1 MYVDRR
7 VIARKSQLINIL
19 ERLCQALE
27 LTDTQYALAK
37 KRYEGVG
44 EWLAD
49 AENPL
54 LRALII
60 YLQGST
66 TLGTTVKP
74 IGRNEHD
81 VDLVAHMPNLGRLPP
96 ATIKRAIGSRL
107 RENGNYAPLM
117 EEMPRCWRLNHANEF
132 HMDITPSIPNPEC
145 GNGGELI
152 PDKAMQQW
160 MASNPKGYKVLFER
174 RAVLQPRMRLVKSES
189 FATDGARAEIE
200 PYPGAGGFK
209 GILRRTIQIEKRHRD
224 VYFAGHD
231 PCLMPISV
239 VITTLASRSYE
250 YCVTRFAYDSELD
263 VLRDIVRHMPAFIE
277 TRVIGGRQQWFIWN
291 ETTSGENFAEKWN
304 NDPRRAEAFYGW
316 HARALADLDKLT
328 DLEGLDRLNKSLSES
343 FGQPPVKMALDALTE
358 EASAARRAGRLAV
371 APAIGLSTNAIG
383 TRVRANTF
391 FGAP

>member
-1 MYVDRR
+1 
-7 VIARKSQLINIL
+7 
-19 ERLCQALE
+19 
-27 LTDTQYALAK
+27 
-37 KRYEGVG
+37 
-44 EWLAD
+44 
-49 AENPL
+49 
-54 LRALII
+54 
-60 YLQGST
+60 
-66 TLGTTVKP
+66 
-74 IGRNEHD
+74 
-81 VDLVAHMPNLGRLPP
+81 
-96 ATIKRAIGSRL
+96 
-107 RENGNYAPLM
+107 
-117 EEMPRCWRLNHANEF
+117 
-132 HMDITPSIPNPEC
+132 
-145 GNGGELI
+145 
-152 PDKAMQQW
+152 
-160 MASNPKGYKVLFER
+160 
-174 RAVLQPRMRLVKSES
+174 MRLVKSES

-358 EASAARRAGRLAV
+358 EVSAARRAGRLAV

-383 TRVRANTF
+383 TRVRANSF